1 MKQSLLKLV
10 ITISLFL
17 VVNIVFAQQPR
28 EYRQFIKANFPEFV
42 QHFKHLDFEKFDA
55 GYKTELDLEVTNNV
69 PEDWSAYIKQYKD
82 FLIHNPGK
90 SFAVDLLSA
99 YIDIEFRH
107 GAYYGVSD
115 VDQAVLLVDMKHKRF
130 VQIAFCGPSCEYEDV
145 KWLNDDQFII
155 VGYFQTDEQQYIPTI
170 TFVDLVSKT
179 RLAYMNE
186 TNTAKAVYKGKLFKK
201 IRFE

>member
-17 VVNIVFAQQPR
+17 AVNILFAQEPR
-28 EYRQFIKANFPEFV
+28 QYGQFIKANFPEFMH
-42 QHFKHLDFEKFDA
+42 HFKNLDFEKFDA

-69 PEDWSAYIKQYKD
+69 PEDWSAYIKKYKD
-82 FLIHNPGK
+82 FLIYNPDQ
-90 SFAVDLLSA
+90 SFAVDLVSA
-99 YIDIEFRH
+99 YIDIEFKH

-130 VQIAFCGPSCEYEDV
+130 VQIAFCGPSGGYEEV
-145 KWLNDDQFII
+145 KWLNKYQFII
-155 VGYFQTDEQQYIPTI
+155 VGYFQMDEEQYIPTI
-170 TFVDLVSKT
+170 TFVDLVAKT
-179 RLAYMNE
+179 KLAYMNE
-186 TNTAKAVYKGKLFKK
+186 TNTAKAAYKGKLFKK